1 MCGRYTLRA
10 SPEEVAEYFGVS
22 EISLT
27 PRFNI
32 APTQEVPAVMASE
45 EGRKLVMLRWGLI
58 PSWAKEKSIGAK
70 LINARAETVAEK
82 PSFRSAFKHR
92 RCLIVTDGYYEWKKE
107 GARKQPYYITL
118 EEVGLFAY
126 AGLWEKWKTEEG
138 EISSCTIVTTEA
150 NELMRPIH
158 DRMPAILDP
167 KDYVEWLD
175 PTPRPKEA
183 LLSLIRPYKPE
194 AMRAYPVSTVVNNA
208 RNNSPSCL
216 EELEAGHS

>member
-22 EISLT
+22 EAPLT

-32 APTQEVPAVMASE
+32 APTQEVPAVMDSE

-92 RCLIVTDGYYEWKKE
+92 RCLLVTDGYFEWKKE

-118 EEVGLFAY
+118 KEGGLFAY

-138 EISSCTIVTTEA
+138 EILSCTIVTTEA
-150 NELMRPIH
+150 NQLMQPIH

-167 KDYVEWLD
+167 KDYAEWLD

-183 LLSLIRPYKPE
+183 LLALIRTYPHE
-194 AMRAYPVSTVVNNA
+194 AMRAYPVSTLVNNA
-208 RNNSPSCL
+208 RNNSPNCVERMDEGRS
-216 EELEAGHS
+216 